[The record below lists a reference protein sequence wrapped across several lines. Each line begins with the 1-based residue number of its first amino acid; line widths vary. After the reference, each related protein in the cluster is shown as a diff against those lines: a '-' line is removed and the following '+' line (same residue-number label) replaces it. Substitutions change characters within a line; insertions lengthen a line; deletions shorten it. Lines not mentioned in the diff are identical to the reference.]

1 MAASAAT
8 IVTMSGEQQPSG
20 PHWLTR
26 NLKVVS
32 GVSFLQDAASEFLYP
47 LLPILLTTVLGAP
60 AAVVGIVEGIAEGIA
75 AATKLVSGRLSD
87 RFSKRPLVA
96 TGYGLA
102 AVGKVFIAAATVWP
116 VVLVGRSVDR
126 LGKGIR
132 SAPRDALLAQDVPR
146 YELGRVFGF
155 HRAADTAGAVV
166 GPLLALGAYEALN
179 HNLQRLLWVA
189 VVPAVLSFLLTF
201 AIRERRTARPAAD
214 RAARVVSKVQLGS
227 RFWRAVAVMGAFSLI
242 NFPDALLL
250 LRLDE
255 IGFSVTQV
263 VLAYVSYN
271 IVYAVVSYPAGAI
284 ADRMNKQLVIGVGL
298 LVFAMVYLGLGLTQ
312 EMAVAWLLL
321 AGYGVYTGIT
331 DGVGKAWISGLL
343 PADAQGTGQG
353 VFQGVLGGGVLLAGV
368 WAGLAWGVEGQL
380 PLILSGVVAAA
391 IAVFLLAAPRAWFST
406 PVTAE
411 ASR

>member
-1 MAASAAT
+1 M
-8 IVTMSGEQQPSG
+8 
-20 PHWLTR
+20 
-26 NLKVVS
+26 NLRPAV
-32 GVSFLQDAASEFLYP
+32 P
-47 LLPILLTTVLGAP
+47 LLLP
-60 AAVVGIVEGIAEGIA
+60 
-75 AATKLVSGRLSD
+75 
-87 RFSKRPLVA
+87 
-96 TGYGLA
+96 
-102 AVGKVFIAAATVWP
+102 
-116 VVLVGRSVDR
+116 
-126 LGKGIR
+126 
-132 SAPRDALLAQDVPR
+132 
-146 YELGRVFGF
+146 
-155 HRAADTAGAVV
+155 
-166 GPLLALGAYEALN
+166 
-179 HNLQRLLWVA
+179 
-189 VVPAVLSFLLTF
+189 
-201 AIRERRTARPAAD
+201 
-214 RAARVVSKVQLGS
+214 
-227 RFWRAVAVMGAFSLI
+227 
-242 NFPDALLL
+242 ALLL
-250 LRLDE
+250 AAAGCAVQPVTKTAAPGTVTCDYRPGGTPAKPVDPPEWQQVSAEGTVPVTFDLGDVKLQAELDRSLAPCTVNSFVSLATQGYYTGTSCHRLATSGIFILQCGDPTGTGRGTPGYAFNDE
-255 IGFSVTQV
+255 
-263 VLAYVSYN
+263 VSPDTT
-271 IVYAVVSYPAGAI
+271 YPAGAI